1 MKLRINS
8 LLLESFATLSARER
22 RLVMAGALLAAL
34 IVVFGILVPLD
45 RSVAHA
51 QERLV
56 KKHADLS
63 WMQSVAPELAAT
75 APPPTASG
83 ESLLVIIDRSARE
96 SGLAGAL
103 SAASRAGPGACRCG
117 SSEHRSIRWSAGWP
131 ASPSRM
137 ASSWSPPPSREP
149 AHRAW

>member
-103 SAASRAGPGACRCG
+103 SGSEPGGPGGLSGRLATGPLATPGGWAGRAGP
-117 SSEHRSIRWSAGWP
+117 
-131 ASPSRM
+131 
-137 ASSWSPPPSREP
+137 
-149 AHRAW
+149 